1 MRDADDDEVDLEPT
15 IEDMEYKI
23 NDRYYEKHEEQIK
36 KLRDYANRYSEKKN
50 QQLIKKYLP
59 TKTYDV
65 DENVLIRGTK
75 ENGIS
80 NTKLRHVIKRRI
92 FKKGKKFD
100 V

>member
-75 ENGIS
+75 KNCIS
-80 NTKLRHVIKRRI
+80 DTKLRHVIKRRI

-100 V
+100 A